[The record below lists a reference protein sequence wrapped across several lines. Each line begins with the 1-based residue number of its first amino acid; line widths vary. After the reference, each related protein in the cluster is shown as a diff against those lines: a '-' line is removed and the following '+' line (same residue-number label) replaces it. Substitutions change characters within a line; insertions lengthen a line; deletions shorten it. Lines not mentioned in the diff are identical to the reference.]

1 MSGDLLSLLASIA
14 LLVLM
19 AASGAVGFA
28 YGKEVG
34 RCEVGCAE
42 ATAGA
47 GTADYR
53 GGACRC
59 LINGEEVFH
68 L

>member
-1 MSGDLLSLLASIA
+1 MNDSVLSLLASIT

-34 RCEVGCAE
+34 RCEVGCAK
-42 ATAGA
+42 ATAGM
-47 GTADYR
+47 GTASYM

-59 LINGEEVFH
+59 LIHGEEVRP

>member
-1 MSGDLLSLLASIA
+1 MNDELLSLLASVA
-14 LLVLM
+14 LLGLM

-34 RCEVGCAE
+34 RCEVGCAQS
-42 ATAGA
+42 TAGT

>member
-1 MSGDLLSLLASIA
+1 MSEGLLSLLASVT

-34 RCEVGCAE
+34 RSEVGCAQS
-42 ATAGA
+42 TAGT
-47 GTADYR
+47 GTANYR

-59 LINGEEVFH
+59 FINGEEVFH